1 MIDVG
6 LFMLVIWIIKNAAE
20 DTLTTVRG
28 QSNPRIERRRQRQ
41 KSRANNPI
49 WTQLVGWA
57 GDIAEDA
64 RQDAAQ
70 SRRRK
75 RENRQRELELAEQR
89 EQELAE
95 AEQRDRELAE
105 AAPAAVI
112 DDRGHPGYN
121 QDPADPSVVDM
132 GTPSPR
138 EPVDIALVSF
148 WDLGPRDCTVCGE
161 PGAMVQ
167 RPDGR
172 TFTHDRTGDRC
183 PAMEPNLDDLKEE
196 EQEQQPERIGSP
208 STSPDG
214 DPLPDNVIPFARPE
228 KLNPKEYRMS
238 TQVNGEV
245 TGLDPAIS
253 YAKSLAMFAGEH
265 GQAGNEGY
273 IGFLQQSKVEG
284 TALASAHE
292 MQEAFAN
299 AQAAAEKH
307 EQELAKQKSVQEAY
321 NANPDAGDKQF
332 QSNGQ

>member
-6 LFMLVIWIIKNAAE
+6 VFMLVIWILKNAAE
-20 DTLTTVRG
+20 DIRTTVKG
-28 QSNPRIERRRQRQ
+28 QTNPRMERRKARQ

-49 WTQLVGWA
+49 WTQLVGWL

-64 RQDAAQ
+64 RHDAAQ
-70 SRRRK
+70 SRQRK
-75 RENRQRELELAEQR
+75 REQRQR
-89 EQELAE
+89 ELAE
-95 AEQRDRELAE
+95 AE
-105 AAPAAVI
+105 PVAVI

-121 QDPADPSVVDM
+121 QDPADSSVVDM
-132 GTPSPR
+132 GTPPPR
-138 EPVDIALVSF
+138 EPGF
-148 WDLGPRDCTVCGE
+148 WDLGPRDCTACGE

-172 TFTHDRTGDRC
+172 TFTHNRTGDRC
-183 PAMEPNLDDLKEE
+183 PAIEPNLTQKKEA
-196 EQEQQPERIGSP
+196 QPKPAAGA
-208 STSPDG
+208 G
-214 DPLPDNVIPFARPE
+214 PLPNNVIPFARPI
-228 KLNPKEYRMS
+228 KFDPKEYRMS

-284 TALASAHE
+284 QALQSAHD

-299 AQAAAEKH
+299 AQAAAAKH

-332 QSNGQ
+332 QQNGQ